1 MNNSIKL
8 SIMFGMFGIFTS
20 ISINSLAE
28 DQTAESNSK
37 VCVVTLKGKK
47 QTVESEIK
55 KYSCVKGDMLYLTEL
70 QLIGASQHTVG
81 MNAARVCEK
90 GGNVQMVALQHMIAA
105 SCIFSGKIL
114 PIVGHKKTL
123 KLGDLN
129 PPKKK
134 K

>member
-1 MNNSIKL
+1 MNNLIKL

-28 DQTAESNSK
+28 DHTAESNSK

-55 KYSCVKGDMLYLTEL
+55 KYSCVKGDVLYLMEA
-70 QLIGASQHTVG
+70 QVIGASQHTAP
-81 MNAARVCEK
+81 MNAARVCDQGANIK
-90 GGNVQMVALQHMIAA
+90 IFALQYNIAA
-105 SCIFSGKIL
+105 SCVYSGKIL
-114 PIVGHKKTL
+114 PIIGQKSTL
-123 KLGDLN
+123 KLGDLS

>member
-1 MNNSIKL
+1 
-8 SIMFGMFGIFTS
+8 MFGMFGIFTS

-28 DQTAESNSK
+28 DQIAESNSK

-55 KYSCVKGDMLYLTEL
+55 KYSCVKGDVLYLTEVQVL
-70 QLIGASQHTVG
+70 GFSMHTAP
-81 MNAARVCEK
+81 MNAARVCAQRADIK
-90 GGNVQMVALQHMIAA
+90 IFALQNSIAA
-105 SCIFSGKIL
+105 SCEYSGKIL
-114 PIVGHKKTL
+114 PIVGQKSTL
-123 KLGDLN
+123 KLGDLS